1 MGLDSLKSHRGS
13 VNVIFADNGFML
25 ELNGE
30 DNNEKYVEVKIICP
44 DLDDVNKQLTKIKE
58 LPVE

>member
-1 MGLDSLKSHRGS
+1 
-13 VNVIFADNGFML
+13 ML

-30 DNNEKYVEVKIICP
+30 DDNEKYVEVKIICS